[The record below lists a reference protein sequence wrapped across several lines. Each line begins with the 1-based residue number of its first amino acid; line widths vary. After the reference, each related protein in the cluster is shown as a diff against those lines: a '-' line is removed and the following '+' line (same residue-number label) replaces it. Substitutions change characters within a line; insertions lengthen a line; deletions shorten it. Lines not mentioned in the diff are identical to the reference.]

1 MCKWKPKLGETYY
14 FVTHWLRVSKSSW
27 ANWSGEKRLLE
38 EGNCF
43 RTEQEAEAKLEK
55 IKAIFKEHQ
64 TTEQK
69 LKLTVGVFDRED
81 CPEWAMYAALNA
93 DGKVWFFSNKPSC
106 KAGKWNVDYCGIVVQ
121 AITLVDVVYDAS
133 DWKNSLVERPWKHKR
148 LPDWVTVGAPYYS
161 TDSQS
166 FRNFT
171 EYDLEDVDG
180 LYQLIKVGIYR
191 EARCEVLSTD
201 EIEALIGKVLQHTN
215 GDKALVC
222 SYNKKT
228 NLVYMGHY
236 TVTPE
241 ELLCY
246 WTLDGKRCGKM
257 FYWSRSSEAW
267 IKP

>member
-1 MCKWKPKLGETYY
+1 M
-14 FVTHWLRVSKSSW
+14 
-27 ANWSGEKRLLE
+27 
-38 EGNCF
+38 
-43 RTEQEAEAKLEK
+43 
-55 IKAIFKEHQ
+55 KAIFKKQQ

-69 LKLTVGVFDRED
+69 PKLTVEVFDRED
-81 CPEWAMYAALNA
+81 CPNWAEWAAVDAC
-93 DGKVWFFSNKPSC
+93 GKAFYYESKPRIKYDIWVNK
-106 KAGKWNVDYCGIVVQ
+106 KATKVKQIPVSYYSSDY
-121 AITLVDVVYDAS
+121 
-133 DWKNSLVERPWKHKR
+133 KHSLIERPKKHKP
-148 LPDWVTVGAPYYS
+148 LPDWVTVGAPYYDTS
-161 TDSQS
+161 NHS

-171 EYDLEDVDG
+171 EYEIEDTDG
-180 LYQLIKVGIYR
+180 LKQLIEFGVYR
-191 EARCEVLSTD
+191 NARCEVLATD

-257 FYWSRSSEAW
+257 FYWSSSCGAW

>member
-1 MCKWKPKLGETYY
+1 MSKWKPMLGETYY
-14 FVTHWLRVSKSSW
+14 FIDQYLHTAKDIWQDYDCER
-27 ANWSGEKRLLE
+27 RLLE
-38 EGNCF
+38 VGNCF
-43 RTEQEAEAKLEK
+43 RTAQEAEAKLEK

-64 TTEQK
+64 TAEQK
-69 LKLTVGVFDRED
+69 PKLTVEVFDRED
-81 CPEWAMYAALNA
+81 CPTWARYAAVNA
-93 DGKVWFFSNKPSC
+93 NGKVALFSDDPSRRDSQW
-106 KAGKWNVDYCGIVVQ
+106 GVTYYSSSVHTVILD
-121 AITLVDVVYDAS
+121 DVMYDAS
-133 DWKNSLVERPWKHKR
+133 DWKNSLIERPKKCKR
-148 LPDWVTVGAPYYS
+148 LPDWVYVGSLYYD
-161 TDSQS
+161 TTNHG

-171 EYDLEDVDG
+171 DTELEDTDG
-180 LYQLIKVGIYR
+180 LKQLIEFGVYR
-191 EARCEVLSTD
+191 NARCEVLEAD

-222 SYNKKT
+222 SYNKKA

-257 FYWSRSSEAW
+257 FYWSSSSGTW